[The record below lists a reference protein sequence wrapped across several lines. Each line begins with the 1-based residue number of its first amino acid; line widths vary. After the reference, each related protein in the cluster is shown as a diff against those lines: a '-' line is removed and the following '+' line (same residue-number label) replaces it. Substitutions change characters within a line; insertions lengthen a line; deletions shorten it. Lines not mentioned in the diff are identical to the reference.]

1 LRLRAHMIDIEQ
13 GPSINIDNEFS
24 INKITILDEKFY
36 KEGTKLGDD
45 DKDCWYTYTHYRGNN
60 SQQTI
65 YQLGF
70 ELFDVAENEK
80 CKDYNIKIRS
90 GVDEDSCYS
99 LKYDEIWNIYYDP
112 SKTKFKNGKIQYDKK
127 TEYIP
132 VGLDTSGVF
141 FIDVFNSSGILKYIS
156 PPILVLPSSMSYEDY
171 IFMINDLLRIK
182 DDLVINNKAKVAFKG
197 NWEYRID
204 SVRNCLNNISNS
216 MKRINDNPAVNL
228 FSSWTRDSYT
238 SIKKFKS
245 RTLIEKS
252 LFPFKNKYSNLTNI
266 ETTDIYENR
275 VIKYALLKL
284 KEKIESYRTS
294 YKDEVNIRENEF
306 KNIKHFT
313 EKKYNKR
320 LEDVLDEFNL
330 NIHKL
335 EMKIDYYKDTYIKQ
349 INSLMQIYNDIVIG
363 DIDIDFSIC
372 KNMDITDKNIK
383 LTFRNSKCCLIIK
396 SYFKQGVYDLD
407 LNNGVYK
414 YKTKDETVNAQFCGR
429 KIEMSLETCKLNE
442 IVFLLECIYAANNE
456 KKKSIAIKAK
466 SILASYERN
475 DPLGGDILPGYSA
488 PVKKYNI
495 KLTNIYSINGKCVPS
510 YDKDYIIKTLLFHVD
525 NIAFHELEKELNNK
539 NEEKS
544 FVESILKKSDIEKTK
559 QSIFKS
565 QDKEF
570 DNIHHVIMSLL
581 KLDVFK
587 EVKDIISPW
596 KPTQIFVNDPDY
608 NIIWR
613 NIQELDSKIN
623 FISEFNSL
631 KFTVK
636 NSHSLYEYWC
646 YFKMIQVL
654 IEEQRW
660 EVENLDEIYDKLN
673 KYLNASNYNM
683 LHGFEVKLYHLIK
696 DNDLLQLTIGYN
708 KEVYYANDKNPLRP
722 DYMFKFNYNNE
733 TKIAYV
739 DAKYKNYY
747 EQGKKEWVKDLKE
760 VAIDNYIKK
769 FEHTTNEP
777 ISSFIIH
784 PDLHE
789 EWTYFGGYLDERLAK
804 DLEWDKT
811 PNHKFGSFSF
821 VPTKTVNFKTFM
833 KMLLEYHLKL
843 YDYCWN
849 CGEVVQSDNKIRKVT
864 KTTKGG
870 FDKYHYICN
879 NCGEFWVKNHCYRNG
894 HNLIKHLYNYHS
906 PDKRS
911 NNPWYVV
918 CPKCL
923 DIDNNKSDV
932 GIDSSTYS
940 SYDYLT
946 IDNDWPEDLEEF
958 VNNNINEDFSY
969 DSFISDFF

>member
-1 LRLRAHMIDIEQ
+1 MIDIEQ
-13 GPSINIDNEFS
+13 EPSSNVENGLS
-24 INKITILDEKFY
+24 IKNITILDEKFY

-70 ELFDVAENEK
+70 ELFDLAESEK
-80 CKDYNIKIRS
+80 CKNYNLKIRS
-90 GVDEDSCYS
+90 GIDENLFYS
-99 LKYDEIWNIYYDP
+99 LKYDEKQNIYYDP
-112 SKTKFKNGKIQYDKK
+112 PKIKFNNGKVQYIKR

-141 FIDVFNSSGILKYIS
+141 FIDVFDSSGILTYIS

-171 IFMINDLLRIK
+171 ILMLNDLLRIK
-182 DDLVINNKAKVAFKG
+182 DDLVINNKAKVALKG

-216 MKRINDNPAVNL
+216 LKRINDNPAVNL
-228 FSSWTRDSYT
+228 HSSWTKDPYT

-252 LFPFKNKYSNLTNI
+252 LFPFKNKYSNLTSI

-275 VIKYALLKL
+275 VIKYALTKL

-294 YKDEVNIRENEF
+294 YKDEMKIRETEF
-306 KNIKHFT
+306 KKIKHFT
-313 EKKYNKR
+313 EEKYNRK
-320 LEDVLDEFNL
+320 LEDVLDELNI

-335 EMKIDYYKDTYIKQ
+335 EMKIDYYKENYIKQ
-349 INSLMQIYNDIVIG
+349 INSLMQIDNNIVVG
-363 DIDIDFSIC
+363 DIDIDFTIY
-372 KNMDITDKNIK
+372 KNMNTTDKNIK
-383 LTFRNSKCCLIIK
+383 LIFRNSKCNLIIM
-396 SYFKQGVYDLD
+396 SRFIQGVYDLD

-414 YKTKDETVNAQFCGR
+414 YKAKDDTINAQFYGR
-429 KIEMSLETCKLNE
+429 KLEICLESCKLNE
-442 IVFLLECIYAANNE
+442 IVFLLESICATNNYE
-456 KKKSIAIKAK
+456 NNKNITIKAK
-466 SILASYERN
+466 SLSASNERN

-488 PVKKYNI
+488 TIKKYDI
-495 KLTNIYSINGKCVPS
+495 KLTKICSINGKCVPS
-510 YDKDYIIKTLLFHVD
+510 YDKDYIMKTLLFYMD
-525 NIAFHELEKELNNK
+525 DITFHELEKELNNK

-544 FVESILKKSDIEKTK
+544 FVESILKKSEIEAAK
-559 QSIFKS
+559 QNIFKS
-565 QDKEF
+565 QDKDF
-570 DNIHHVIMSLL
+570 DNIHHEIMSLL
-581 KLDVFK
+581 KLNVFK
-587 EVKDIISPW
+587 DVKDIISPW

-608 NIIWR
+608 KVIWK
-613 NIQELDSKIN
+613 NIQELDCKID

-654 IEEQRW
+654 IEEQKW
-660 EVENLDEIYDKLN
+660 EIENLNEIYDNLN
-673 KYLNASNYNM
+673 KYLNANKDSM
-683 LHGFEVKLYHLIK
+683 LQGFEVKLYHLIK
-696 DNDLLQLTIGYN
+696 DKDLLRLTIGYN
-708 KEVYYANDKNPLRP
+708 KEVYYAYDKNPLRP
-722 DYMFKFNYNNE
+722 DYIFKLNYNNE

-739 DAKYKNYY
+739 DAKYKNYN
-747 EQGKKEWVKDLKE
+747 EQGRKEWVKDLKG

-769 FEHTTNEP
+769 FEHTENEP
-777 ISSFIIH
+777 ISSFIMH

-789 EWTYFGGYLDERLAK
+789 DWTYFGGYLDERLATELDWENK
-804 DLEWDKT
+804 IPD
-811 PNHKFGSFSF
+811 HKFGSFSF

-833 KMLLEYHLKL
+833 KMLVEYHLKL

-849 CGEVVQSDNKIRKVT
+849 CGEVVHSDNKINKVT

-870 FDKYHYICN
+870 FDKYHYTCN
-879 NCGEFWVKNHCYRNG
+879 NCGEFWVKNHCFKNG

-906 PDKRS
+906 PDKRFK
-911 NNPWYVV
+911 NPWYVT

-923 DIDNNKSDV
+923 DNNKSDI
-932 GIDSSTYS
+932 GTDLITYS

-946 IDNDWPEDLEEF
+946 IESDWPEDLEEF
-958 VNNNINEDFSY
+958 VNNNINEGFSD
-969 DSFISDFF
+969 DSFIL